1 MKKVVLL
8 LLLTIP
14 ALGLRGLF
22 AQDLRAYQN
31 YDFVSGDKI
40 IFADDFADS
49 QEGEFGTHW
58 RLKEGQAV
66 VNKSGDERAF
76 FITKFYTKLAPR
88 VKTPAYLP
96 KDFTIEF
103 DAYLDAGYDSNPGI
117 RILLMNGEE
126 ASITVETSRQYTTFY
141 GPGTQ
146 LNGDNPKDLLDD
158 NYFNKWIH
166 YAIAVKGSQ
175 IKIYANQ
182 TRVLTVPEVTFKA
195 TTLLVSGDYSD
206 GKPMAFKNFKL
217 AAGGDQNVIGKAFT
231 DGKYISHGI
240 NFDVNKA
247 TLKPES
253 MGEINAI
260 AKILKENAALKVEI
274 GGHTDADGEDASN
287 LKLSEARATT
297 VKNQL
302 VSMGIDSNRLT
313 TKGYGETKPIGDNK
327 TFEGKAE
334 NRRVEFV
341 KVN

>member
-1 MKKVVLL
+1 MNKTTFFAALL
-8 LLLTIP
+8 LISVS
-14 ALGLRGLF
+14 AF
-22 AQDLRAYQN
+22 SQDMRAYQN
-31 YDFVSGDKI
+31 YDFVAGDKI
-40 IFADDFADS
+40 IFADDFSDS

-58 RLKEGQAV
+58 KLKEGQAV
-66 VNKSGDERAF
+66 INKSGEEKAF

-103 DAYLDAGYDSNPGI
+103 DAYLDAGYDSNPGL
-117 RILLMNGEE
+117 RIMLMNGDE
-126 ASITVETSRQYTTFY
+126 AAVTVETSRDFTTFT
-141 GPGTQ
+141 GPEGK
-146 LNGDNPKDLLDD
+146 LNGDNPKELLGD
-158 NYFNKWIH
+158 NFFNKWIH
-166 YAIAVKGSQ
+166 YAIAVKGGQ

-217 AAGGDQNVIGKAFT
+217 AAGGDQNLIGKAFI

-240 NFDVNKA
+240 NFDVNKS
-247 TLKPES
+247 TLKPAS
-253 MGEINAI
+253 MGELNAI
-260 AKILKENAALKVEI
+260 AKILKDNALLKVEI
-274 GGHTDADGEDASN
+274 GGHTDADGEDAAN
-287 LKLSEARATT
+287 LKLSEARAAS

-302 VSMGIDSNRLT
+302 VSMGIDGGRLT
-313 TKGYGETKPIGDNK
+313 TKGYGETKPIAPNT

-341 KVN
+341 KL

>member
-1 MKKVVLL
+1 MKKVILF
-8 LLLTIP
+8 LLLTTAP
-14 ALGLRGLF
+14 LGIRGLF

-31 YDFVSGDKI
+31 YDFVAGDKI
-40 IFADDFADS
+40 IFSDDFSDS

-58 RLKEGQAV
+58 KLKEGQAV
-66 VNKSGDERAF
+66 VNKSGEEKAF

-96 KDFTIEF
+96 KEYTIEL

-117 RILLMNGEE
+117 RIMLMNGDE
-126 ASITVETSRQYTTFY
+126 ATVTIETSREYTTFY

-146 LNGDNPKDLLDD
+146 LNGDNPTDLKDDKF
-158 NYFNKWIH
+158 FNKWIH
-166 YAIAVKGSQ
+166 FAIAVKGGQ

-182 TRVLTVPEVTFKA
+182 NRVLTVPEVEFKA
-195 TTLLVSGDYSD
+195 TTLLVSGDYSE

-217 AAGGDQNVIGKAFT
+217 AAGGDQNLIGKAFT

-240 NFDVNKA
+240 NFDVNKSII
-247 TLKPES
+247 KPTS
-253 MGEINAI
+253 MGELNAI
-260 AKILKENAALKVEI
+260 AKILKENTALKVEI
-274 GGHTDADGEDASN
+274 GGHTDTDGDDTSN
-287 LKLSEARATT
+287 LKLSEARASS

-302 VSMGIDSNRLT
+302 VTMGIDGSRLS
-313 TKGYGETKPIGDNK
+313 TKGYGETKPLAPNT

>member
-1 MKKVVLL
+1 MKKVILFLL
-8 LLLTIP
+8 LIIP
-14 ALGLRGLF
+14 PMGVRGLF

-31 YDFVSGDKI
+31 YDFVAGDKI
-40 IFADDFADS
+40 IFSDDFADS

-58 RLKEGQAV
+58 KLKEGQAV
-66 VNKSGDERAF
+66 VSKSGDEKAF

-88 VKTPAYLP
+88 VKTPTYLP
-96 KDFTIEF
+96 KEYTIEF

-117 RILLMNGEE
+117 RIMLMNGDE
-126 ASITVETSRQYTTFY
+126 ASVTVETSRDYTTFY

-146 LNGDNPKDLLDD
+146 LNGDNPKDLLGD
-158 NYFNKWIH
+158 NFFNKWIH
-166 YAIAVKGSQ
+166 YAIAVKGGQ
-175 IKIYANQ
+175 IKVYANQ
-182 TRVLTVPEVTFKA
+182 NRVLTVPEVEFKA

-217 AAGGDQNVIGKAFT
+217 AAGGDQNIIGKAFT

-240 NFDVNKA
+240 NFDVNKS
-247 TLKPES
+247 TIKPTS
-253 MGEINAI
+253 MGELNAI
-260 AKILKENAALKVEI
+260 AKILKENTALKMEI
-274 GGHTDADGEDASN
+274 GGHTDADGDDASN
-287 LKLSEARATT
+287 LKLSEARATS

-302 VSMGIDSNRLT
+302 VSMGIDGSRLS
-313 TKGYGETKPIGDNK
+313 TKGYGETKPIAPNT